1 MMKMWVLVLGI
12 LLVGFMPIQAEDTGT
27 ISIDLKYVDEQE
39 TMAISGAT
47 VSIYQVW
54 KYDADRKVEMI
65 SPFTYIISAVG
76 TFIVSYLTNKLLARK
91 IKKIDMVSS
100 LKGNE

>member
-1 MMKMWVLVLGI
+1 MTDYIFVNVIG
-12 LLVGFMPIQAEDTGT
+12 DT
-27 ISIDLKYVDEQE
+27 
-39 TMAISGAT
+39 
-47 VSIYQVW
+47 
-54 KYDADRKVEMI
+54 YDFNAMI
-65 SPFTYIISAVG
+65 SPFTYIISTVG

>member
-1 MMKMWVLVLGI
+1 MYYFVYNNICHRIFVNAIG
-12 LLVGFMPIQAEDTGT
+12 DT
-27 ISIDLKYVDEQE
+27 
-39 TMAISGAT
+39 
-47 VSIYQVW
+47 
-54 KYDADRKVEMI
+54 YDFNAMI
-65 SPFTYIISAVG
+65 APFTYIISAVG